1 MAYPYVILGGGVAA
15 GYAAQEFVAQGIAP
29 HELCIVSADER
40 LPYDRP
46 SLSKGYLAGKKS
58 RDKILINP
66 PDFYET
72 NGIDVRLE
80 TQIRAVDLGRRR
92 LYAQDGADIEFDKL
106 LIATGSRV
114 RTLNV
119 PGADLAGVHYLRSNA
134 DADRILASAGDARR
148 AVIVGG
154 GYIGMEVG
162 ATLRGRGLE
171 VTLVYPE
178 DRLLARLFTPQMSLF
193 FETYYRD
200 RGVTLLPGHT
210 VTAFR
215 GDGRVREVVLENGDT
230 VAADL
235 VVAGI
240 GVLPVTDLFAD
251 TDLHLQEG
259 GIVVNKYLQT
269 NLPDIFAAGDVA
281 YYYDVL
287 YQKHRR
293 VEHWDNAAQQGR
305 HAARMMC
312 GRHAE
317 YMHLPYFFSDVFD
330 LSWEFWGDTEEA
342 DQVVH
347 RGDVMSGEFSVWWLS
362 GWTVNA
368 AFVMNRPDEE
378 RDSAPE
384 WIRMRRNVDPDLLAD
399 AAQPLSKVTQS
410 RV

>member
-1 MAYPYVILGGGVAA
+1 MAYTYVILGGGVAA
-15 GYAAQEFVAQGIAP
+15 GYAAQEFVEQGVGP

-46 SLSKGYLAGKKS
+46 PLSKGYLAGNKS
-58 RDKILINP
+58 RDDILINP
-66 PDFYET
+66 PDFYLN

-80 TQIRAVDLGRRR
+80 TRIRAVDLGRRR
-92 LYAQDGADIEFDKL
+92 LYDQDGDDIEFEKL

-114 RTLNV
+114 RTLDV
-119 PGADLAGVHYLRSNA
+119 PGSDLTGVHYLRSNA

-162 ATLRGRGLE
+162 ATLRGRGLD
-171 VTLVYPE
+171 VTLIYPE
-178 DRLLARLFTPQMSLF
+178 DRLLARLFTPEMSLF

-215 GDGRVREVVLENGDT
+215 GDGRLQQAVLDSGDA

-235 VVAGI
+235 VVAGV
-240 GVLPVTDLFAD
+240 GVTPATELFAD
-251 TDLHLQEG
+251 TDLHLQDD

-269 NLPDIFAAGDVA
+269 NLRDIFAAGDVA

-293 VEHWDNAAQQGR
+293 IEHWDNAAQQGR
-305 HAARMMC
+305 HAAQIMR
-312 GRHAE
+312 GHHAE

-330 LSWEFWGDTEEA
+330 LSWEFWGDAQES

-347 RGDVMSGEFSVWWLS
+347 RGDVMSGEFSVWWLD

-378 RDSAPE
+378 RDRAPE
-384 WIRMRRNVDPDLLAD
+384 WIRMRRRVDPDLLAD
-399 AAQPLSKVTQS
+399 SSQPLSKVTQP